1 MQCIDTD
8 GSEEHFRR
16 IYEDGD
22 EVEDETHGEEE
33 KGKFMQ
39 FDMKIRLYRLYF
51 YQKNVLPLYIVLSRI
66 MPKHL
71 L

>member
-51 YQKNVLPLYIVLSRI
+51 YCNI
-66 MPKHL
+66 
-71 L
+71 